1 MPGADTP
8 GGRAP
13 WSNGGVRTDEGVQ
26 GDLLGGT
33 GGATPVALARVLV
46 DVDLPQLDHPLDYTV
61 PEDLLD
67 EAQPGRTVRVRLA
80 GRTVTGWIV
89 ERTHSGS
96 RPGPLQPL
104 LSVVSTTRVVTPET
118 FRLARYVADRHLA
131 TVSQVLSLALP
142 QRRARTEKQVTAQ
155 EPRPPRLP
163 AAPTATAWESHPA
176 GAALLAHLAA
186 GESPRAV
193 WTALPPTRDGQLA
206 DLVRAT
212 LASGRSALVVM
223 PTAAQVDHVHALLL
237 EALGEELGAD
247 AIRATTAHDTP
258 TQRYRTHLEAVSGR
272 LRLVVGTR
280 SAVWTPLQDLGL
292 VLVWDDGDDRLREQR
307 SPRVDALDVAVARA
321 HLEGCALVAGAHSRS
336 TKAQSL
342 VRSGWAVSLVAERHV
357 LRASTPRIEVP
368 DRVDLDR
375 EGSAARAR
383 IPPRAQHLLRTALEE
398 GPVLVQVPNAGYVP
412 VVSCQRCR
420 HVARCT
426 HCSGPL
432 GLGAGGVVRC
442 AWCGR
447 GTQEWRCPV
456 CAGTRLRAVR
466 VGSER
471 TGEELGRAFP
481 GTPLTVSS
489 STRAVVGEV
498 GPEPRLVVATPGA
511 EPRASEGYAAGLVLD
526 APAIADRPELWAPEE
541 ALRRWF
547 NAFALVRPG
556 APGAVLGG
564 VDTVLAQ
571 VLIRWAPQDF
581 ADRSLDEREALGFFP
596 AATVIALDGEAT
608 QVEEVIGGIH
618 ALPGVDVLGTV
629 AREEPGTSGQA
640 GADGGEVRALLRT
653 SRASTGRLLDALRE
667 IQRTRASRRRPLVRA
682 TVNPPE
688 LF

>member
-1 MPGADTP
+1 M
-8 GGRAP
+8 
-13 WSNGGVRTDEGVQ
+13 RTDEGVQ

-33 GGATPVALARVLV
+33 GGSTPVAVARVLV
-46 DVDLPQLDHPLDYTV
+46 DVDLPQLDHPLDYSI

-89 ERTHSGS
+89 ERTHSGEH
-96 RPGPLQPL
+96 PGPLQPL
-104 LSVVSTTRVVTPET
+104 LAVVSATTVVTPET

-142 QRRARTEKQVTAQ
+142 SRHARTEKRVLAEETPDVPLA
-155 EPRPPRLP
+155 RAP
-163 AAPTATAWESHPA
+163 ASTSWESHPA
-176 GAALLAHLAA
+176 GAALLEHLGA

-193 WTALPPTRDGQLA
+193 WTALPPTRDTQLV

-212 LASGRSALVVM
+212 LAVGRSAVVVL
-223 PTAAQVDHVHALLL
+223 PTSTQVDRVHARLMD
-237 EALGEELGAD
+237 ALGEEIGGD
-247 AIRATTAHDTP
+247 AIRSTTAQDTP
-258 TQRYRTHLEAVSGR
+258 ARRYRTHLEAISGR
-272 LRLVVGTR
+272 VRLVVGTR
-280 SAVWTPLQDLGL
+280 SAVWTPVQRPGL
-292 VLVWDDGDDRLREQR
+292 ILVWDDGDDRLREQR
-307 SPRVDALDVAVARA
+307 SPRVDALDVAVARS
-321 HLEGCALVAGAHSRS
+321 HLEGCALVAGAYSRS

-357 LRASTPRIEVP
+357 LRASTPRVEVP
-368 DRVDLDR
+368 DEVDDGR
-375 EGSAARAR
+375 EGPAAHAR
-383 IPPRAQHLLRTALEE
+383 IPPRAQHLLRTSLGK
-398 GPVLVQVPNAGYVP
+398 GPVLVQVPTAGYVP

-420 HVARCT
+420 RVARCS

-432 GLGAGGVVRC
+432 GLGSAGGMRC

-447 GTQEWRCPV
+447 GTQEWRCPA

-466 VGSER
+466 VGSDR

-481 GTPLTVSS
+481 GIPLTVSS
-489 STRAVVGEV
+489 STRQVVTGV
-498 GPEPRLVVATPGA
+498 GTEPRLVVATPGA
-511 EPRASEGYAAGLVLD
+511 EPLAEEGYAAGLVLD
-526 APAIADRPELWAPEE
+526 APAIAGRPELWAPEE

-556 APGAVLGG
+556 APAVVLGG

-581 ADRSLDEREALGFFP
+581 AERSLDEREALGFFP
-596 AATVIALDGEAT
+596 AATVLALDGEAT
-608 QVEEVIGGIH
+608 QVEEVL
-618 ALPGVDVLGTV
+618 ADVLPGTDVDVLGTV
-629 AREEPGTSGQA
+629 PRGGSPRPGEE
-640 GADGGEVRALLRT
+640 GGEVRALLRT
-653 SRASTGRLLDALRE
+653 PRAATARLLDALRE
-667 IQRTRASRRRPLVRA
+667 VQRSRASRRRPLVRI